1 VAVVAVLVAAPA
13 LSLEKPSLAT
23 GSVAEQPVE
32 FACAADPGQPSP
44 VLASSNLHRD
54 GPEVNGRGPLRFRV
68 ATSQVLVPVTVTDS
82 SGRVIPG
89 LGREDFRVF
98 EDGVEQTVD
107 LLLDEATP
115 LTLAVVVDVSGSMRS
130 KMKQTASALAE
141 LLAALRERDRAFLLG
156 FHWSV
161 VTLQE
166 LTCVRS
172 LLAEALSR
180 FEPQG
185 GTALFDGVV
194 EGLYRL
200 YKIGPGT
207 RRALVLLSDGFD
219 NASINTPRETIAA
232 AKAIGIPVYAIG
244 LGKKRQGFFRRL
256 LGDPLGLEF
265 EGLDEN
271 RLRALSESTGGR
283 SFIVSDIERK
293 ERRSSALAQAFGRLA
308 LELHTHYVLSY
319 QPPGSELDGRWHA
332 IQVELS
338 RPNLFARFRPGY
350 LALHLE

>member
-1 VAVVAVLVAAPA
+1 
-13 LSLEKPSLAT
+13 LS
-23 GSVAEQPVE
+23 
-32 FACAADPGQPSP
+32 
-44 VLASSNLHRD
+44 R
-54 GPEVNGRGPLRFRV
+54 RFH
-68 ATSQVLVPVTVTDS
+68 TQV
-82 SGRVIPG
+82 I
-89 LGREDFRVF
+89 RE
-98 EDGVEQTVD
+98 G
-107 LLLDEATP
+107 A
-115 LTLAVVVDVSGSMRS
+115 
-130 KMKQTASALAE
+130 
-141 LLAALRERDRAFLLG
+141 
-156 FHWSV
+156 
-161 VTLQE
+161 LQE
-166 LTCVRS
+166 LTCVNS

-232 AKAIGIPVYAIG
+232 AKATGIPIYTIG
-244 LGKKRQGFFRRL
+244 LGKKRRQGFFRRL
-256 LGDPLGLEF
+256 LGDSLDLEF

-271 RLRALSESTGGR
+271 RLRALSESTGGL

-308 LELHTHYVLSY
+308 LELHTHYLLSY